1 MPAGETLEFLSR
13 IQTTKSRDEL
23 TEVVRGVA
31 ERFGFSALAISHYRP
46 ERGGGQTLEF
56 LLHHLPDRFAQRF
69 VAENYGR
76 TNPISRRAQQSDQ
89 PFYWHEVSYDAAAEP
104 EAHRVMQEAAA
115 AGLTD
120 GFCVP
125 VHMPHGERGL
135 VSFLCGGTAS
145 LSPDDQLALQAV
157 AFAAHSQILYL
168 ARPEASQ
175 APRLTARER
184 EVLKW
189 TAAGKTADATAEI
202 LSISV
207 RTVEYHLLNAA
218 RKLNTANRTHT
229 VVEALRSRQ
238 LSL

>member
-1 MPAGETLEFLSR
+1 MPAAGETLELLSQ
-13 IQTTKSRDEL
+13 IQTTRSKDEL
-23 TEVVRGVA
+23 RSVVYDIA
-31 ERFGFSALAISHYRP
+31 QRFGFAAFAISHYYT
-46 ERGGGQTLEF
+46 RGGEEGVE
-56 LLHHLPDRFAQRF
+56 LLLKRLPEPFAQPL
-69 VAENYGR
+69 VTEQYGLA
-76 TNPISRRAQQSDQ
+76 NPLSRRARQSDE
-89 PFYWHEVSYDAAAEP
+89 PFFWHDVTYDVTTEP
-104 EAHRVMQEAAA
+104 IARQAFEHASA

-120 GFCVP
+120 GFFIP
-125 VHMPHGERGL
+125 VHMPQGERGL
-135 VSFLCGGTAS
+135 VSFLGGATS
-145 LSPDDQLALQAV
+145 LQDDDRLALQAV
-157 AFAAHSQILYL
+157 GLAAHAQVLHLS
-168 ARPEASQ
+168 RPDAVH

>member
-1 MPAGETLEFLSR
+1 MPAGETLELLNR
-13 IQTTKSRDEL
+13 IQTTRSKDEL
-23 TEVVRGVA
+23 TDVVRDVGK
-31 ERFGFSALAISHYRP
+31 RFGFTAFALSHYRP
-46 ERGGGQTLEF
+46 DAGGGQNVEF
-56 LLHHLPDRFAQRF
+56 MLHHLPERFALRF
-69 VAENYGR
+69 IAENYGR
-76 TNPISRRAQQSDQ
+76 TNPITRRAQQSDE
-89 PFYWHEVSYDAAAEP
+89 PFFWHDIRYDDEAEP

-135 VSFLCGGTAS
+135 VSFLRDGTAS
-145 LSPDDQLALQAV
+145 LDEEDLLALQA
-157 AFAAHSQILYL
+157 AALAAHAQVLYL
-168 ARPEASQ
+168 ARPAASQ

-189 TAAGKTADATAEI
+189 TAAGKTAEATAAI